1 MIRFVSNDFKAGVL
15 KVNIPRNDLKMTI
28 QGFSTPTPFG
38 FGGWIALTKATDG
51 SEVMMGDLV
60 LLQEE
65 VNPVLSA
72 LLDNGIDVTAL
83 HNHFFWDDPHVYYM
97 HVHGMGKASDLAR
110 RVKPG
115 LDLIGHVKPE
125 TTAPASSSGT
135 ALDTAKLTKIAGHEG
150 EQTGAVYKITVG
162 RDDLG
167 MKEHGA
173 VINARMGLN
182 TWAAF
187 VGTQEDAAI
196 AGDVAMLEDSR
207 ADSRPL
213 SMNSAKALLLVAART
228 RAIPSAQVMTRNP
241 ESRERTSTQPTLREL
256 VLYFLRLG
264 ALGFGGPIALVG
276 YMQRDLVEN
285 RKWVSKEDYFEGLA
299 FSQLCPGPL
308 AAQLAKYLGWVHS
321 GTLGATLT
329 GAAFIFPSFLMV
341 LGLASLYVH
350 FGQLAWIQGLFYG
363 IGAAVSAIIVRS
375 AWKLIQKT
383 LGRDYLLWVLFG
395 ALAITT
401 VWTQSEVVWL
411 FILSGFVAMLVK
423 APPKLKARAVQAG
436 IIGPGLVTGLLGAAS
451 SGTVVSVF
459 LFFLKA
465 GAFVFGS
472 GLAIVPFLYGG
483 VVGQFHWLTERQF
496 LDAVAVAMITPGPI
510 VITSGFIGYL
520 VAGPLGA
527 CAAALAV
534 FLPPYLLVIFAAPYY
549 RRFAQNRQ
557 VKAFVQGVTAAAVG
571 AIAGAAVILSRRAL
585 VDVPTVLMALISFG
599 VLLGFKRVPEPL
611 LILAAGVAGVV
622 LHHGS

>member
-1 MIRFVSNDFKAGVL
+1 
-15 KVNIPRNDLKMTI
+15 MT
-28 QGFSTPTPFG
+28 
-38 FGGWIALTKATDG
+38 A
-51 SEVMMGDLV
+51 
-60 LLQEE
+60 
-65 VNPVLSA
+65 
-72 LLDNGIDVTAL
+72 
-83 HNHFFWDDPHVYYM
+83 
-97 HVHGMGKASDLAR
+97 
-110 RVKPG
+110 
-115 LDLIGHVKPE
+115 
-125 TTAPASSSGT
+125 
-135 ALDTAKLTKIAGHEG
+135 
-150 EQTGAVYKITVG
+150 
-162 RDDLG
+162 
-167 MKEHGA
+167 
-173 VINARMGLN
+173 
-182 TWAAF
+182 
-187 VGTQEDAAI
+187 
-196 AGDVAMLEDSR
+196 
-207 ADSRPL
+207 
-213 SMNSAKALLLVAART
+213 
-228 RAIPSAQVMTRNP
+228 NP
-241 ESRERTSTQPTLREL
+241 ESRESTSTQPTLREL

-308 AAQLAKYLGWVHS
+308 AAQLAKYLGWMHS

-472 GLAIVPFLYGG
+472 GLAIVPFL
-483 VVGQFHWLTERQF
+483 
-496 LDAVAVAMITPGPI
+496 
-510 VITSGFIGYL
+510 S
-520 VAGPLGA
+520 
-527 CAAALAV
+527 ALAV

-611 LILAAGVAGVV
+611 LILAGGVAGVV